1 MRASSSRF
9 LWLLLGP
16 TLLAVLP
23 NCSSSKSCDASLH
36 YSINVTVRDEATG
49 ERICNAS
56 VVAQDGQFQE
66 ALQCSAA
73 TDCTCFGVGERL
85 GTYEVTVSA
94 PGYQTAKKTVVVDDS
109 DECHV
114 TRENVEFKLAP

>member
-9 LWLLLGP
+9 LWVLLGP

-23 NCSSSKSCDASLH
+23 NCSSKSCDDSLH

-56 VVAQDGQFQE
+56 IVARDGQFQE
-66 ALQCSAA
+66 TLQCSTG

-94 PGYQTAKKTVVVDDS
+94 SGYQIAKKTVVVDDS

-114 TRENVEFKLAP
+114 ARQHVEFKLAP